1 MTSVVFVFVCLP
13 RPQDGSQ
20 HIFEM
25 ESVRGQL
32 QTMLH
37 TSRDTAYRKSALP

>member
-1 MTSVVFVFVCLP
+1 
-13 RPQDGSQ
+13 
-20 HIFEM
+20 M

-37 TSRDTAYRKSALP
+37 TSRDTAYRKSVPAVEVWRKAEV